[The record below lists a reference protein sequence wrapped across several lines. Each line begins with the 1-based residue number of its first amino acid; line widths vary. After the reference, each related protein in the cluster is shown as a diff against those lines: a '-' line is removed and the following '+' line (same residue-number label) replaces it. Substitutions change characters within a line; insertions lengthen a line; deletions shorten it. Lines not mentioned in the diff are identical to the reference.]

1 MSGGEGRRL
10 LVVEDSRLAQRMM
23 REFFEGVGYQVVV
36 AGNGRE
42 ALQEFEPRPPEV
54 IISDII
60 MPVMDGWEF
69 CEKVRSNPATADIP
83 FLFVSA
89 VREVPHRVRGLRM
102 GADDYITKP
111 FSQEELL
118 ARVERI
124 LAKVDR
130 LHMLEALGGTAL
142 TGHTS
147 HLPLTDLFQLLSLN
161 GKSCV
166 VRLTDASG
174 RCGEVHLHEGRLVH
188 AVLGEMMGRKA
199 LFRLLEWEESRF
211 EMDPLA
217 EAGGPT
223 LSGDTTGTLMEALT
237 QIDEFREVVALLPD
251 LQRRY
256 RPSPAAQEEL
266 QRLDL
271 GPREQ
276 SVLAEFDRDASLRE
290 ALDRSPLDD
299 LQIGEILR
307 KLLQHHLLRPA
318 GPPAGR

>member
-1 MSGGEGRRL
+1 VAGGEGGRRL

-23 REFFEGVGYQVVV
+23 REFFEGVGFRVAV

-42 ALQEFEPRPPEV
+42 ALEEFKPHLPEV

-89 VREVPHRVRGLRM
+89 ARKVPDRVRGLRM

-124 LAKVDR
+124 LAKVER
-130 LHMLEALGGTAL
+130 LRMLEALGGSAL

-147 HLPLTDLFQLLSLN
+147 HLPITDLFQLLSLN
-161 GKSCV
+161 GKSGV

-174 RCGEVHLHEGRLVH
+174 ACGEVHLQEGHLVH
-188 AVLGEMMGRKA
+188 AVLGEMQGRKA

-217 EAGGPT
+217 EAGGPS
-223 LSGDTTGTLMEALT
+223 LSGDTTGVLMEALT
-237 QIDEFREVVALLPD
+237 QNDELREIVTQLPD
-251 LQRRY
+251 LQCRY
-256 RPSPAAQEEL
+256 RPVDTVKEEIR
-266 QRLDL
+266 RLDL
-271 GPREQ
+271 GAQEQ
-276 SVLAEFDRDASLRE
+276 SVVAVFAGGASLRE
-290 ALDRSPLDD
+290 ALDACPLSD
-299 LQIGEILR
+299 LHIAEILR
-307 KLLQHHLLRPA
+307 KLLGHELLLPVKS
-318 GPPAGR
+318 